1 MQSSKRTFL
10 LFFVAQVALIGI
22 SIAGA
27 HHIRTQSTSPGL
39 DVLSMAF
46 LTALLMVDA
55 GFVARGLLHLLNVRK
70 ARQLE
75 EAGLSELKEAFTGET
90 STTVLK
96 QSALYVVS
104 FALLA
109 TLLDTVVLGGF
120 TAEYARTGRF
130 ATILRAENPEATEK
144 ALIEMAEETLGPDLK
159 LYVDEFMVPSLSNGT
174 AREAALTALQ
184 ITGERMGKSSDLIV
198 FTNAESGGWEQNLLL
213 HLQSEPASRIR
224 SLLLEELSSK
234 ERGRALQALGSFRSR
249 QDLEVLENA
258 LTAKDEVV
266 RTGAIWGL
274 AYFKG
279 NADAARILVNAVRR
293 EEADLGE
300 EEKRYLAFAVGEVM
314 MVWQP
319 SRIDDEA
326 NREVGK
332 ILGEFSEFLI
342 GKPLTLQCV
351 GIDAIRKSRIS
362 TAAPALFQL
371 FEEAK
376 KGVDCEQQSHLRA
389 PLSPL
394 TLATHGDH
402 QFRILDALSLM
413 AVGEDSIQEWVEEIR
428 RTQDANPTLSLPV
441 REALRSLSA
450 KLQRGQ

>member
-1 MQSSKRTFL
+1 MQSSRRTFL
-10 LFFVAQVALIGI
+10 LFLVAQVALIGI
-22 SIAGA
+22 SIGGA
-27 HHIRTQSTSPGL
+27 HYIRTESTSTGL
-39 DVLSMAF
+39 DVLSMAL

-55 GFVARGLLHLLNVRK
+55 SFVARGLLHLLNLRK
-70 ARQLE
+70 AKQLE

-90 STTVLK
+90 SATVLK
-96 QSALYVVS
+96 QSVLYVAS

-109 TLLDTVVLGGF
+109 TLLDTAVLGGF

-130 ATILRAENPEATEK
+130 ATILRADNPEATEK

-159 LYVDEFMVPSLSNGT
+159 LYVDQFMVPSLSNGT
-174 AREAALTALQ
+174 AREGALTALQ

-213 HLQSEPASRIR
+213 HLQGEPASRIR

-234 ERGRALQALGSFRSR
+234 ERGRALQALGSFRAHR
-249 QDLEVLENA
+249 DLETLENA
-258 LTAKDEVV
+258 LSEKDEDV
-266 RTGAIWGL
+266 RIGAIWGL

-279 NADAARILVNAVRR
+279 NADAARILVNAVARQ
-293 EEADLGE
+293 EAYLGDD
-300 EEKRYLAFAVGEVM
+300 EKRYLAFAVGEVM

-326 NREVGK
+326 NREVGR
-332 ILGEFSEFLI
+332 ILRDFGEFLI

-362 TAAPALFQL
+362 TAAPALFTL
-371 FEEAK
+371 FEKARKE
-376 KGVDCEQQSHLRA
+376 VDCEQQSHLRS

-394 TLATHGDH
+394 TLATRGEH

-413 AVGEDSIQEWVEEIR
+413 AVGEESIQGWVEKTRQE
-428 RTQDANPTLSLPV
+428 QDANPTLSLPV

-450 KLQRGQ
+450 KLQREQ